1 VIVDLGLFVAALAA
15 SALGSMVGL
24 GGGFLMVPILR
35 LAFGFDPAVA
45 AGMSLAMVVA
55 NGASSTIAN
64 LRARRVNLRVGLLVV
79 AGGIPGALLGS
90 RIVER
95 IASPIFDWLFAALV
109 VGVAL
114 DFALRRSRLALSG
127 TNREGAPRTM
137 HPVASVLAG
146 FFAGI
151 LGGLFGIGGGIAI
164 VPALAYFSDVPIHSI
179 TATSQFAIALTSP
192 IGFVAH
198 ALAGDVDFLRAI
210 PLFLGGIVGG
220 TLGPRI
226 AARMH
231 AAQLLSVVS
240 IALVL
245 AAAAMLLRD
254 THVL

>member
-1 VIVDLGLFVAALAA
+1 MIVDLALFFSALAA

-35 LAFGFDPAVA
+35 LAFAFAPAQA

-55 NGASSTIAN
+55 NGASSTVAN
-64 LRARRVNLRVGLLVV
+64 LRARRINVRVGLLVA
-79 AGGIPGALLGS
+79 AGAIPGALLGS
-90 RIVER
+90 RIVEE

-109 VGVAL
+109 VGVAI
-114 DFALRRSRLALSG
+114 DFGLRRSRLALSG
-127 TNREGAPRTM
+127 TNRDGAERTM
-137 HPVASVLAG
+137 HPVVSLLAG

-164 VPALAYFSDVPIHSI
+164 VPSLAYFSDVPIHSI

-192 IGFVAH
+192 IAFVAH
-198 ALAGDVDFLRAI
+198 AAAGDVNFLHAI

-220 TLGPRI
+220 TLGPRF
-226 AARMH
+226 AARLH
-231 AAQLLSVVS
+231 AAQLLGVVS
-240 IALVL
+240 LALLL

-254 THVL
+254 THLI

>member
-1 VIVDLGLFVAALAA
+1 MIVDLALFFAAVLA

-24 GGGFLMVPILR
+24 GGGFLMLPILR
-35 LAFGFDPAVA
+35 LAFGFGPAQA

-55 NGASSTIAN
+55 NGASSTVAN
-64 LRARRVNLRVGLLVV
+64 LRARRINVRVGLLVV
-79 AGGIPGALLGS
+79 AGAIPGALLGS
-90 RIVER
+90 RIVEG

-114 DFALRRSRLALSG
+114 DFGLRRSRLALSG
-127 TNREGAPRTM
+127 ANREGAPRAM
-137 HPVASVLAG
+137 HPVASLLAG
-146 FFAGI
+146 FLAGI

-192 IGFVAH
+192 FAFVAH
-198 ALAGDVDFLRAI
+198 AAAGDVDFLRAI

-226 AARMH
+226 AGRLH
-231 AAQLLSVVS
+231 AAQLLGVVS
-240 IALVL
+240 LALLL
-245 AAAAMLLRD
+245 AAVAMLLRD
-254 THVL
+254 THVI